1 MVLEILSF
9 TFFAI
14 LIGFR
19 HGMDS
24 DHVAAIADMVG
35 AEKQRKRQ
43 LQMGVMYALGH
54 GAIVLVIGMLA
65 VMIVSKLPDSILH
78 AMEFLVGL
86 SLLVLGGYILWS
98 IFQQKEAYEYQSRW
112 ELIIQVV
119 ARMFRIKTNRA
130 QIQKMGILS
139 AFCIGILHG
148 IGAETPTQ
156 VMLIGSSV
164 GLDNFFFASIQILLF
179 TVGLLCATV
188 LVTYATSWG
197 FMKAALKRRVQLLLG
212 TVTGGYSLVLGFM
225 IIQSM

>member
-43 LQMGVMYALGH
+43 LQMGIMYALGH

-65 VMIVSKLPDSILH
+65 VMIGTKLPDSILH
-78 AMEFLVGL
+78 TMEFLVGL
-86 SLLVLGGYILWS
+86 SLLVLGGFILWS
-98 IFQQKEAYEYQSRW
+98 IFQQREAYEYQSRW
-112 ELIIQVV
+112 ELIIQMV
-119 ARMFRIKTNRA
+119 ARMFRIKTNRT

-164 GLDNFFFASIQILLF
+164 GMDNFLFASIQILLF
-179 TVGLLCATV
+179 TVGLLIATV
-188 LVTYATSWG
+188 LVTFAASWG

-212 TVTGGYSLVLGFM
+212 TLTGGYSLVLGFM